1 MKEEKA
7 APASTKI
14 KKSRKSKLRKTM
26 VFWLSIFIASQL
38 MYIADK
44 NTSSFSK

>member
-7 APASTKI
+7 APTASNKI
-14 KKSRKSKLRKTM
+14 KKTRKSKLRKTM

-38 MYIADK
+38 L
-44 NTSSFSK
+44 